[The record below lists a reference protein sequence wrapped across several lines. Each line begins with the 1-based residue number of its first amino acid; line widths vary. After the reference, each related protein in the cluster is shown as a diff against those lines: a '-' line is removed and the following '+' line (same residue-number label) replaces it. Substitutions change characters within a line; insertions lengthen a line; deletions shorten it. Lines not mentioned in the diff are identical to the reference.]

1 MYIMKKNTMK
11 EQEISLV
18 TLEKR
23 IAIAK
28 TKLFSKGKTLFE
40 VISENLI
47 DKEIEVSIKEL
58 PLSKRKRFL

>member
-18 TLEKR
+18 NLEKR

-47 DKEIEVSIKEL
+47 DKEIEKEL
-58 PLSKRKRFL
+58 HYENRLT

>member
-1 MYIMKKNTMK
+1 MKKNTMK

-18 TLEKR
+18 NLEKR

-40 VISENLI
+40 VTSENLI
-47 DKEIEVSIKEL
+47 DKEIEKEL
-58 PLSKRKRFL
+58 HYENR

>member
-1 MYIMKKNTMK
+1 MKKNTMK

-47 DKEIEVSIKEL
+47 DKEIEKEL
-58 PLSKRKRFL
+58 YYAKK

>member
-47 DKEIEVSIKEL
+47 DKEIEKEL
-58 PLSKRKRFL
+58 YYETRI

>member
-1 MYIMKKNTMK
+1 MKKNTMK
-11 EQEISLV
+11 EQEINLV

-47 DKEIEVSIKEL
+47 DKEIEKEL
-58 PLSKRKRFL
+58 HYENR